1 MSDKTKRRRTSASV
15 RLNVGQIQLLSRIVD
30 TTRADAVLDDDSTD
44 QEIRR
49 FQLLDDIM
57 RKLDA
62 AIESLAR

>member
-1 MSDKTKRRRTSASV
+1 MSHRTKRRRTSVSV